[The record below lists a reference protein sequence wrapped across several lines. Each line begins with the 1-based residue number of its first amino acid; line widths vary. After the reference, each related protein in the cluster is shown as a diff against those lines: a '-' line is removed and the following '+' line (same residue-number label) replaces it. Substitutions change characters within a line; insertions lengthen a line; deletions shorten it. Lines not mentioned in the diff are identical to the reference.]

1 MRQIFG
7 KHTNAFIALFI
18 FQVFIIFVVLIV
30 TFQNSGGPIQSLY
43 QLISKSPGI
52 LGMFNTI
59 TDFSAVISGFVV
71 CLALGIL
78 FYNLRNYQRD
88 RAVIRIHSWARNG
101 VVALAQYRQ
110 ENADTGDHEAGGFYG
125 VKAVVD
131 KLDENIRMVITD
143 ARILGGELN
152 DKTKQTVSILDTI
165 KEKLVTND
173 DSLYEDL
180 KALQH
185 DMADIMIRA
194 FEKLK

>member
-7 KHTNAFIALFI
+7 KHTNAFLALFI
-18 FQVFIIFVVLIV
+18 FQVFIIFVVVII

-43 QLISKSPGI
+43 QLISKNPGL
-52 LGMFNTI
+52 LGTFNTI
-59 TDFSAVISGFVV
+59 TDFSAAISGFVV
-71 CLALGIL
+71 CSALAIL
-78 FYNLRNYQRD
+78 LFNLRNYQRD

-110 ENADTGDHEAGGFYG
+110 ENVDAADYQAGSFDG

-152 DKTKQTVSILDTI
+152 DITKQTVDILDTI

-173 DSLYEDL
+173 VSLYEDL
-180 KALQH
+180 KVLQH

-194 FEKLK
+194 FEILK